1 MEGKMNSRE
10 RVHAAMRFKK
20 PDRVPVQYYCTPVG
34 YYEHGDKL
42 NDLYA
47 ALEGD
52 FAPFA
57 RIAPPVL
64 PNSDFDE
71 SGNYHAFR
79 RDEWGVLWEFR
90 IFGIAGI
97 PKEFPLADPE
107 KIRSYTAPPAPPS
120 PDDLAGARE
129 KSLAA
134 RNDTYYQ
141 FRSCGSLFERMIGL
155 RPEADVL
162 CDLISDEPY
171 IHELADTVMRYNA
184 ALVKDAVAAGADGVS
199 FGDDYG
205 TERGLI
211 MSPALWRAFFKPRLK
226 ELFKPAVNAGL
237 DIFFH
242 SCGYIWELLP
252 DFAEIGVTSIWPQ
265 LPAYDMKK
273 LAERCRGLG
282 LAVAVHTDR
291 ARTMTYGSPAGVRDL
306 VLREYEAFQLY
317 GGGGWFYI
325 EADNGFPWANLESL
339 VNTIKEIR

>member
-1 MEGKMNSRE
+1 MNSRE
-10 RVHAAMRFKK
+10 RVRAAMAFKK
-20 PDRVPVQYYCTPVG
+20 PDHVPVQYYYCPVG

-47 ALEGD
+47 SLEGD
-52 FAPFA
+52 FAPFT
-57 RIAPPVL
+57 RVAPPVL
-64 PNSDFDE
+64 PASDFDE
-71 SGNYHAFR
+71 TGRYHAFK

-107 KIRSYTAPPAPPS
+107 KIRSYTAPPAPDP
-120 PDDLAGARE
+120 PGDIAGARE
-129 KSLAA
+129 KALAD
-134 RNDTYYQ
+134 RHDGYYQ
-141 FRSCGSLFERMIGL
+141 LRGCGSLFERMIAL
-155 RPEADVL
+155 RPEAEVL

-171 IHELADTVMRYNA
+171 IHELADIITEYDA
-184 ALVKDAVAAGADGVS
+184 ALVKGAVAAGADGVS

-205 TERGLI
+205 TERDLI

-226 ELFKPAVNAGL
+226 ELFKPAADAGL

-242 SCGYIWELLP
+242 SCGYVWELLP
-252 DFAEIGVTSIWPQ
+252 DFAEIGVTSVWPQ

-273 LAERCRGLG
+273 LADRCRELH

-291 ARTMTYGSPAGVRDL
+291 ARTMTSGSPGEVRDL
-306 VLREYEAFQLY
+306 VLREYETFRLY
-317 GGGGWFYI
+317 DGGGWFYI

-339 VNTIKEIR
+339 VHTIKEIR